1 MHRSR
6 CPRQSKYHNVWP
18 PFRGLGKEPSD
29 SCPDGSRENRKVHT
43 FWWLEGKTAV
53 YKIIY
58 RAVDEKP
65 EIACKC
71 LKRLVGAN
79 GFEPSTSWSRTSLD
93 QTKSVELT
101 AFACAFPPLIRAT
114 WATKYRWP
122 QSRPTCLGALLP
134 GIFPQI
140 ACPSYLIS
148 EVKRFHRHLATVT

>member
-1 MHRSR
+1 MRTAENPST
-6 CPRQSKYHNVWP
+6 QSLNGQKMKNG
-18 PFRGLGKEPSD
+18 R
-29 SCPDGSRENRKVHT
+29 
-43 FWWLEGKTAV
+43 
-53 YKIIY
+53 
-58 RAVDEKP
+58 
-65 EIACKC
+65 
-71 LKRLVGAN
+71 AN
-79 GFEPSTSWSRTSLD
+79 GFEASTSWSRTSLD

-148 EVKRFHRHLATVT
+148 EVKRFHRHLATVTFERFLQVRRILAGVDSALRTGHDPPIDFTGKGAGHGRDAG